1 MTANIEPVGL
11 VVATFRRRMNIRL
24 TDGSEVSARVKGRLL
39 RPVCGDRVGI
49 EPIKGESDWLITGIL
64 ERQNQLT
71 RPNTRGDI
79 EILAAN
85 ITFLIAVAANPPKPD
100 WFIVDRYL
108 CAAEFMGVKAAV
120 VYNKVELSIDPEAV
134 REALDAYRQ
143 IGYTALET
151 SAKTGTNIAELG
163 TLLIGETAIIV
174 GQSGVGKSSI
184 INSLTQ
190 NSDQRVGEVSAG
202 SGEGRHTT
210 VNSAMLD
217 LPGGGSVIDSPGVRD
232 YAPAVSAVDQV
243 ASGFKEIVLLEQDC
257 KFANCRHLREPKCAV
272 KHAVESGTM
281 SQRRHESYKR
291 LLRSTQ
297 KIAELHP

>member
-1 MTANIEPVGL
+1 MTVNTEDVGL

-24 TDGSEVSARVKGRLL
+24 SDGSEVSARVKGRLL

-49 EPIKGESDWLITGIL
+49 EPIQGESDWLITGVL

-120 VYNKVELSIDPEAV
+120 VYNKMELSINPEGV
-134 REALDAYRQ
+134 REVLDAYRR
-143 IGYTALET
+143 IGYAALQT
-151 SAKTGTNIAELG
+151 SAKTGANIAELG
-163 TLLIGETAIIV
+163 TMLGGETAIIV

-184 INSLTQ
+184 INYLT
-190 NSDQRVGEVSAG
+190 NSSGQRVGEVSAG

-232 YAPAVSAVDQV
+232 YAPAVSAIDQI

-272 KHAVESGTM
+272 KSAVESGVM
-281 SQRRHESYKR
+281 SERRYESYKR

-297 KIAELHP
+297 KIAQLRP